1 MKFDSFSSL
10 TTIKEHV
17 KERKG
22 MKFMSALTM
31 ALPMFLGTGV
41 KVFADAP
48 SGYKYHDSLPQ
59 QVIYPT
65 SENLTKSYASFNC
78 RLVYKGGIIQSDP
91 GIAAIWQSD
100 QGDQMF
106 CTEPYM
112 KTPHGT
118 YTNATY
124 KQTDPYMVAVLR
136 AGWPCRSSQ
145 ELGLGNDTVA
155 AFYATQLAVWTAHA
169 HDKTASTQIMPET
182 INWRSPNGTATQAEC
197 LAVRHAYEKI
207 LSDAR
212 VMQSERPIS
221 TIELQSVGDTD
232 ESDVE
237 TQGKWSSSKTFRVIT
252 KNENRKPEAVTAKFT
267 ISATAVPGTTKVW
280 QDGKLVGQGTADSS
294 GNLTITGNIKTN
306 DTITIETPTEDHQA
320 MVNVSVSS
328 QKVYELVGMGVSGNY
343 AQHEQ
348 SSMGLIALK
357 SQPITASKPYSFKG
371 HPIKI
376 IVHKKD
382 NREKEGNALAGVTFK
397 LYRAA
402 TQAKDKKD
410 LGSYIGSYTTDQ
422 DGSFSTAGLPYGYYV
437 LVEDSV
443 PKNIK
448 IDRTHKPIDATY
460 KSLQQTNGVLHVDYG
475 SITNQYK
482 DVNVTSTAT
491 NLEDGSKYAQP
502 IQGPVVINENLHFSH
517 LQTVA
522 PYKVHAWLVDQE
534 TGQPIMINGKKI
546 EVTKDFGSKTQD
558 SNPDGLEQD
567 LAVQLKIPNASS
579 LAGKNVVVFC
589 EGEETESTTDGKKYD
604 YVHKDLNDKTET
616 VHFTKPSLHTK
627 ALNKETGSNIL
638 QPTDGEKLVD
648 TVIYKELIPGKT
660 YTIKGIVVDKE
671 TGKAVLNNG
680 KKVIFTKTF
689 TANDSN
695 GEVNA
700 EVTFDDHHYW
710 NHDLVVY
717 ETIYY
722 TTYELAKHRDINA
735 PSQTMHV
742 SHPRMHSTLAYNG
755 QKLVYASARN
765 VVEDVIR
772 YVDLIP
778 GTEYTI
784 RGQLM
789 DQVTGLPV
797 VKDGMPIIAT
807 ARFTPNRPNGT
818 ITVDFKFNGKPYVGH
833 NLVAFETI
841 YADGRVVLEHAD
853 LNDASESILVD
864 HYKRHP
870 FIPYIIPRPQPH
882 NSEIIV
888 INNNNNNN
896 NNSSNNNSSNNGN
909 NSNSSDSSDTIH
921 HGRHVRHLLHHRGIL
936 HPSTVNII
944 SKSANIGSGNSDG
957 GNNTA
962 TNTSTPNTVS
972 KSDTNDS
979 GNSTTGSGSGSDN
992 TMPHTISN
1000 SGNTGST
1007 NTDSYSDG
1015 SYGKGSRI
1023 NPSAPYVAIPFVS
1036 PFGIPFSTPFGIP
1049 GSNHSTTG
1057 SDSTMP
1063 YTISHSGDTGSTN
1076 TDSYLDGGYDK
1087 DSRINHSAPYI
1098 SSPLVPF
1105 GTLVPLGIL
1114 GMNDSS
1120 DATTGSNNSMPHTI
1134 KQSGNTGS
1142 TNADAY
1148 SDGSY
1153 GKDSRSNNSNPNT
1166 VNQFGTN
1173 NSNNAPADSNASLAH
1188 KAINKAYKILPN
1200 KIDTSDDNTALPQ
1213 TGSENNPLADLIGI
1227 GFVTVVASA
1236 AVEFINGKDKNAK
1249 AMK

>member
-65 SENLTKSYASFNC
+65 SENLTKTYASFNC
-78 RLVYKGGIIQSDP
+78 RLVYKGGIIQPDP

-155 AFYATQLAVWTAHA
+155 AFYATQLAVWTSHV
-169 HDKTASTQIMPET
+169 HDKTAATQIMPET
-182 INWRSPNGTATQAEC
+182 IKWRSPNGTATQAEC

-207 LSDAR
+207 LGDAR

-232 ESDVE
+232 ESNVE

-357 SQPITASKPYSFKG
+357 SQPITASKPYSFKA

-382 NREKEGNALAGVTFK
+382 NRGKEGNALAGVTFK

-402 TQAKDKKD
+402 KQEPKNLN

-422 DGSFSTAGLPYGYYV
+422 GGSFSTAGLPYGYYV

-448 IDRTHKPIDATY
+448 IDRTHKSIDATY

-522 PYKVHAWLVDQE
+522 SYKVHAWLVDQE

-896 NNSSNNNSSNNGN
+896 NSSNNNSSNNGN

-921 HGRHVRHLLHHRGIL
+921 HGRHVRHLLHHRGIE

-992 TMPHTISN
+992 TMPHTISH

-1007 NTDSYSDG
+1007 S
-1015 SYGKGSRI
+1015 
-1023 NPSAPYVAIPFVS
+1023 
-1036 PFGIPFSTPFGIP
+1036 
-1049 GSNHSTTG
+1049 
-1057 SDSTMP
+1057 
-1063 YTISHSGDTGSTN
+1063 
-1076 TDSYLDGGYDK
+1076 TDSYLDGGYGK
-1087 DSRINHSAPYI
+1087 DSRSNHSAPYI

-1114 GMNDSS
+1114 GTNDSS
-1120 DATTGSNNSMPHTI
+1120 DATTGSDNTMPHII
-1134 KQSGNTGS
+1134 KQSGNTDS
-1142 TNADAY
+1142 TNPDSY

-1153 GKDSRSNNSNPNT
+1153 GKDSRSNHSDLNT
-1166 VNQFGTN
+1166 VNPFGTN
-1173 NSNNAPADSNASLAH
+1173 NSNNASADSNASLAH

>member
-59 QVIYPT
+59 HVIYPT

-155 AFYATQLAVWTAHA
+155 AFYATQLAVWTAYA
-169 HDKTASTQIMPET
+169 HNKTASTQIMPET

-460 KSLQQTNGVLHVDYG
+460 KSLQQTNSVLHVDYG

-722 TTYELAKHRDINA
+722 TNYELAKHRDINA

-864 HYKRHP
+864 HYKRRP

-909 NSNSSDSSDTIH
+909 NSNSSDSSDHTY
-921 HGRHVRHLLHHRGIL
+921 GRHSRHLLHHRGIL

-992 TMPHTISN
+992 TMP
-1000 SGNTGST
+1000 
-1007 NTDSYSDG
+1007 
-1015 SYGKGSRI
+1015 
-1023 NPSAPYVAIPFVS
+1023 
-1036 PFGIPFSTPFGIP
+1036 
-1049 GSNHSTTG
+1049 
-1057 SDSTMP
+1057 

-1105 GTLVPLGIL
+1105 GTWVPLGIL

>member
-78 RLVYKGGIIQSDP
+78 RLVYKGGVIQPDP

-182 INWRSPNGTATQAEC
+182 IKWRSPNGTATQAEC

-267 ISATAVPGTTKVW
+267 ISATTVPGTTKVW

-357 SQPITASKPYSFKG
+357 SQPITASDHYSFKG

-382 NREKEGNALAGVTFK
+382 NRGKEGNALAGVTFK

-402 TQAKDKKD
+402 TQKSDQTD

-422 DGSFSTAGLPYGYYV
+422 YGSFSTKGLPYGYYV

-448 IDRTHKPIDATY
+448 IDRTPQPIDATY
-460 KSLQQTNGVLHVDYG
+460 KSLKQTNGVLHVDYG
-475 SITNQYK
+475 PITNQYK

-522 PYKVHAWLVDQE
+522 SYKVHAWLVDQE

-864 HYKRHP
+864 HYKRHT

-909 NSNSSDSSDTIH
+909 NSNSSDSSDHIY
-921 HGRHVRHLLHHRGIL
+921 GRHSRHLLHHRGIL

-962 TNTSTPNTVS
+962 TNTSTPNTIS

-1007 NTDSYSDG
+1007 NTG
-1015 SYGKGSRI
+1015 
-1023 NPSAPYVAIPFVS
+1023 
-1036 PFGIPFSTPFGIP
+1036 
-1049 GSNHSTTG
+1049 
-1057 SDSTMP
+1057 
-1063 YTISHSGDTGSTN
+1063 
-1076 TDSYLDGGYDK
+1076 SYLDGGYDK
-1087 DSRINHSAPYI
+1087 DSRINPSAPYI